1 MTEQNKSIWHPDF
14 DSYWRVIPINTVVKA
29 DGSLVMGAGLAKQAA
44 ERYPDLPKEL
54 GNHYR
59 PKGVNVGIT
68 LVYACRIIA
77 FPTKFDWK
85 KDSDLVLIES
95 GLKELKFWILNE
107 YKIVSPR
114 LGCGLGGLNWERDVK
129 PLVEKYFGDDD
140 NFVVVN
146 L

>member
-1 MTEQNKSIWHPDF
+1 MKEVKASIWDKQW
-14 DSYWRVIPINTVVKA
+14 DGYWRVIPINTVVKA

-59 PKGVNVGIT
+59 QKGVNVGIT

-85 KDSDLVLIES
+85 KNSDLALIES

-107 YKIVSPR
+107 YKIICPW
-114 LGCGLGGLNWERDVK
+114 LGCGLGGLDWEKDVK